1 MKWQDSIYLTSTEAQ
16 FIFCWMIAVEQFNSP
31 YELKKLFVFP
41 CKGINGLLL
50 VTSWCRTQGSS
61 VLMAGWYYFRPII
74 AWSSFSRKISAN
86 KKKPNVWG
94 GGGGDWELSGSYMP
108 GWCWRLWFLRRR
120 LPGGKLNI
128 SGQGK
133 NYT

>member
-1 MKWQDSIYLTSTEAQ
+1 MRWQDSIYLTSNNWSTVH
-16 FIFCWMIAVEQFNSP
+16 ILLDDCCWAIH
-31 YELKKLFVFP
+31 ELKKLFVFLS
-41 CKGINGLLL
+41 KGINGLLL

-74 AWSSFSRKISAN
+74 AWSSFSRKILAN

-94 GGGGDWELSGSYMP
+94 SGGGEWELSGSYMP

-120 LPGGKLNI
+120 LPGGKVNI
-128 SGQGK
+128 FGQGK
-133 NYT
+133 KYI